1 MEPYPSRRPISSRYG
16 NPTTSTV
23 STPSP
28 TTGLGGHSTF
38 SPISSP
44 RDTMAS
50 RMSSSSSSTGTSGA
64 SSAAK
69 YGGKKPK
76 GIKVNTKVFKIV
88 TSKALKN
95 VIYCHLKSYCF
106 DWNHATP

>member
-1 MEPYPSRRPISSRYG
+1 MRNICVVAKKIARNGLKMANSLGCAFHFESEFRYS
-16 NPTTSTV
+16 NPATSTV

-50 RMSSSSSSTGTSGA
+50 RMSSSSASTSTSGA

-69 YGGKKPK
+69 YGGKKLK
-76 GIKVNTKVFKIV
+76 GITNILF
-88 TSKALKN
+88 S
-95 VIYCHLKSYCF
+95 
-106 DWNHATP
+106 

>member
-16 NPTTSTV
+16 NPATSTV

-69 YGGKKPK
+69 YGGKKLK
-76 GIKVNTKVFKIV
+76 GITKVNTSSTKPQIH
-88 TSKALKN
+88 TNDQN
-95 VIYCHLKSYCF
+95 VQHISI
-106 DWNHATP
+106 